1 MDPNKNNVSE
11 ISIKDLC
18 FACLKKIWIMLI
30 VGAVLGGALFSYYV
44 SQVKKTSDMLDIT
57 KKLSAG
63 ESDAQYELRVQKIER
78 ARVYY
83 EMIENVNLQ
92 IDHER
97 DYLADSIYMQIDPD
111 NVYFSS
117 AQINIVLENN
127 DVNGLDDTLFAVY
140 EREIR
145 TGDYLN
151 DFADELG
158 TKPDYI
164 KELITLSSKTADST
178 FISLDGDVNRSGY
191 FYFYIYGPS
200 REFVDKTM
208 ELVIAECQS
217 VHDELNDTVARH
229 TLTVVGTQ
237 QMVKMDSAVR
247 EAQIGHTNKIKDLQG
262 QIASYNE
269 SIDSLAKELGLSGK
283 AALIDY
289 FDKHDVVVVNGIPT
303 EYSER
308 ELSKKNNIKPSLQYI
323 GIGFAAGALIVA
335 FVVILFYIF
344 GRKVKT
350 QAQFFGKFVSIRKI
364 GVMKPIYKRSKYAAF
379 IDVKAEDDSKQS
391 KENINKLISANY
403 SNLTK
408 DCNKVLITGTGDAK
422 AMDEAV
428 KELGLKGDFKPDIFS
443 NPDVLKTVPDYDGV
457 VLLEQR
463 KVSLYKTVNNE
474 INLISNSGT
483 EIIGAI
489 II

>member
-1 MDPNKNNVSE
+1 MDPNKKHVSE
-11 ISIKDLC
+11 LNIKDLC

-30 VGAVLGGALFSYYV
+30 AGAILGGALFTYYV
-44 SQVKKTSDMLDIT
+44 SQVKKTSDTLDIT

-78 ARVYY
+78 ARTYAD
-83 EMIENVNLQ
+83 MIDNANLQ
-92 IDHER
+92 IEHENN
-97 DYLADSIYMQIDPD
+97 YIAESIYMQIDPD
-111 NVYFSS
+111 NVYQAT
-117 AQINIVLENN
+117 AQITLTFE
-127 DVNGLDDTLFAVY
+127 DYDTKGAVSALLALY
-140 EREIR
+140 ERYLRSGE
-145 TGDYLN
+145 YLN
-151 DFADELG
+151 EYAEELN

-164 KELITLSSKTADST
+164 KELIAISSGADSSSV
-178 FISLDGDVNRSGY
+178 ISLDRDYDSNGSLY
-191 FYFYIYGPS
+191 FSVYGPS
-200 REFVDKTM
+200 HDFVVN
-208 ELVIAECQS
+208 VIDLMINE
-217 VHDELNDTVARH
+217 VYELNTEFNTKVAQH
-229 TLTVVGTQ
+229 TALVVGQ
-237 QMVKMDSAVR
+237 QDIIKIDSGVR
-247 EAQIGHTNKIKDLQG
+247 DGQISHTTHIKDLQG

-323 GIGFAAGALIVA
+323 GIGFAGGALIVA
-335 FVVILFYIF
+335 FVVVLFYIF
-344 GRKVKT
+344 SRKVKT
-350 QAQFFGKFVSIRKI
+350 QAQFFGVFVSIRKI
-364 GVMKPIYKRSKYAAF
+364 GVMKPIYKRSKYSAF

-408 DCNKVLITGTGDAK
+408 DCNKVLITGTGDKK
-422 AMDEAV
+422 AMEEAV
-428 KELGLKGDFKPDIFS
+428 KALGIKGDFKPDIFS
-443 NPDVLKTVPDYDGV
+443 NPDVLKAVPDYDGV

-463 KVSLYKTVNNE
+463 KVSLYKNVTNE
-474 INLISNSGT
+474 IDLISNGGT
-483 EIIGAI
+483 EILGAI

>member
-1 MDPNKNNVSE
+1 M
-11 ISIKDLC
+11 
-18 FACLKKIWIMLI
+18 
-30 VGAVLGGALFSYYV
+30 
-44 SQVKKTSDMLDIT
+44 
-57 KKLSAG
+57 
-63 ESDAQYELRVQKIER
+63 
-78 ARVYY
+78 
-83 EMIENVNLQ
+83 
-92 IDHER
+92 
-97 DYLADSIYMQIDPD
+97 
-111 NVYFSS
+111 
-117 AQINIVLENN
+117 ENN